1 MKKFWQIFGLAKN
14 YKFQVVMAF
23 FYNVLNA
30 LLSLFTFAALAP
42 ILRII
47 FQVTAENPVPPD
59 PVDGVSF
66 NYWYEFLCYRIDLYV
81 DDGNSTTVLTWICLA
96 TVALAFVKN
105 FVYYLGLRNIAVVR
119 TAVIRDLRAQV
130 YGHLV
135 KLSLSYFSNEKK
147 GDIMSRM
154 TNDLLEVE
162 VSVVG
167 AVEALVKSPVMMIA
181 SLLFLFAIDWRLTL
195 FALIFLPVSG
205 LLISR
210 IAKSLKSVARHGKDA
225 LGVVMTIVEE
235 TLSGARIIK
244 AFGAED
250 AMNKRFQQENDNY
263 FRLMMKLY
271 KRQYLAS
278 PMSEFISIIVISILL
293 YFGGQLILDPGEDGI
308 FMDGSLFIV
317 YLIVFSQIIPPVR
330 ALSDAVFKI
339 NKGAA
344 SVDRLKE
351 ITDAPIE
358 IESMEDAE
366 NMKEFSKSM
375 SFENVTFSYENDVV
389 IDNVSFELKKGETVA
404 LVGPSGGGKST
415 LANLAVRFYDP
426 NSGAIKIDGKDI
438 KEIDVKSLR
447 SHMGVVTQESIL
459 FNDSV
464 ANNIALGVSDYSL
477 EEVRKA
483 ADVANA
489 TEFVDKLEGA
499 FDFSV
504 GDGGDKLSGGQ
515 KQRLSIARAIFK
527 NPPILILDEAT
538 SALDTQSEKLVQGA
552 IGELMKGRTSLV
564 IAHRLST
571 IQNADRIL
579 VIENGKIKENGS
591 HSELMAIDGLY
602 KKLVVMQ
609 EFD

>member
-1 MKKFWQIFGLAKN
+1 MKKFWQIFGLARN
-14 YKFQVVMAF
+14 YKFQVAMAF

-30 LLSLFTFAALAP
+30 ILSLFTFLALAP

-47 FQVTAENPVPPD
+47 FQVTAENPVPP
-59 PVDGVSF
+59 VKTTGMSF
-66 NYWYEFLCYRIDLYV
+66 SYWYNFLCYQLDIRIDE
-81 DDGNSTTVLTWICLA
+81 GNSVTVLIWICLA
-96 TVALAFVKN
+96 TVLLAFVKN
-105 FVYYLGLRNIAVVR
+105 LVNYLGLRKIAIVR
-119 TAVIRDLRAQV
+119 TAVIRDLREQV
-130 YGHLV
+130 YGHLI
-135 KLSLSYFSNEKK
+135 KLSLGYFSNERK

-167 AVEALVKSPVMMIA
+167 AVEALVKSPIMLVASMI
-181 SLLFLFAIDWRLTL
+181 LMFAIDWRLTC
-195 FALIFLPVSG
+195 FSLIFLPASG
-205 LLISR
+205 WLISR
-210 IAKSLKSVARHGKDA
+210 IAKTLKGVARQGKDA
-225 LGVVMTIVEE
+225 LGVVMTVIEE

-250 AMNKRFQQENDNY
+250 AMTKRFKKENDNY

-293 YFGGQLILDPGEDGI
+293 FFGGQLILNPSADGT
-308 FMDGSLFIV
+308 FMDGGLFV
-317 YLIVFSQIIPPVR
+317 SYLIIFSQIIPPVR

-344 SVDRLKE
+344 SVDRLNE

-358 IESMEDAE
+358 IESMEGAKPME
-366 NMKEFSKSM
+366 EFSGSM
-375 SFENVTFSYENDVV
+375 TFENVSFGYEKELV
-389 IDNVSFELKKGETVA
+389 IENISFELKKGETVA

-426 NSGAIKIDGKDI
+426 NEGTIKIDGKNI
-438 KEIDVKSLR
+438 KDLEVKSLR
-447 SHMGVVTQESIL
+447 RHMGVVTQESIL

-464 ANNIALGVSDYSL
+464 ANNIALGVSDYSIDA
-477 EEVRKA
+477 VRKA
-483 ADVANA
+483 AEVANA
-489 TEFVDKLEGA
+489 TEFIDKLEGG
-499 FDFSV
+499 FDYVV

-571 IQNADRIL
+571 IQNADRII
-579 VIENGKIKENGS
+579 VIDGGKIKESGS
-591 HSELMAIDGLY
+591 HSELMQVGGLY
-602 KKLVVMQ
+602 KKLVEMQ
-609 EFD
+609 AFD